1 MWNLQ
6 KQKDANI
13 LRGQNWA
20 PPQHCNTTDAPDW
33 FVKHSQQHFIQQ
45 NSFSSFASNRLKC
58 LFDADV
64 SHSTLRYYI
73 SSVLVHHRPLW
84 PSSHATSQTNC
95 LSTAIQ
101 ILQTWALSGTRTTEP
116 STVCQWRRVLPPPPW
131 SSSTWSSPVCE
142 AALNSEPLLEKMSH
156 WPWIKVL
163 EWFVSNLS
171 HTICHR
177 PARRGTC
184 SINLIIQQV
193 LSLECWRRIKE
204 IKNIRN
210 P

>member
-1 MWNLQ
+1 MSVWRRRFSLNTE
-6 KQKDANI
+6 I
-13 LRGQNWA
+13 LY
-20 PPQHCNTTDAPDW
+20 
-33 FVKHSQQHFIQQ
+33 FIC
-45 NSFSSFASNRLKC
+45 SRSS
-58 LFDADV
+58 
-64 SHSTLRYYI
+64 
-73 SSVLVHHRPLW
+73 
-84 PSSHATSQTNC
+84 PSSLTVITRYIPTNC

-101 ILQTWALSGTRTTEP
+101 ILQTWAISGTRTTEP
-116 STVCQWRRVLPPPPW
+116 STVCQWRRVLPLPPW
-131 SSSTWSSPVCE
+131 GSSTWSSPVCE

-171 HTICHR
+171 SHTICHR
-177 PARRGTC
+177 PAQRGTC